1 MSPITAPR
9 EALGRTRGW
18 WQHAVLPRV
27 KSLAWS
33 RRRTA
38 IAGAAGL
45 AIVVGG
51 ASVAWAGGTDPSSYR
66 TATASTGAIE
76 EQLDL
81 IGTIESASRRD
92 ASFRVGG
99 EVATVHVALG
109 DTVEAGDV
117 LATLDTA
124 ELEEAVEA
132 AEERV
137 ASAEEALESDL
148 EAQSSAAEEEDDE
161 DTSSDTSTSAG
172 FAPSGAG
179 ESSADP
185 AVEAAVRDVQN
196 AQEQLLA
203 LIEASSESLIA
214 AEATVTDATELCQP
228 FLDAELEGT
237 DDSEAD
243 AEADAV
249 SGEESELASTGEE
262 SAESDEESEPLTLEA
277 VQELLVTCQEAIT
290 GVADAQA
297 VTQAA
302 QEAVTAAMTELDA
315 AITALQDA
323 VAASTT
329 ASSTPSDT
337 SSGSSTTSTSTAPA
351 SGGGSVSVPSAAD
364 IVADYAAIEAA
375 EANVLIAEQALA
387 AAELTAPIDGT
398 VALVAFEVGDT
409 VDANSS
415 TAVITI
421 IGDDGYLIEATVTLA
436 EVQKVAV
443 GQVADVTISSSGEH
457 YPATVSSV
465 GFVNVATDSA
475 TPSYSITI
483 SIDAGDELLLNG
495 AAAQVAVSVAT
506 ADGVV
511 VIPIS
516 ALHRSDAGDT
526 VAVLDGGELV
536 TVPVE
541 VGAVG
546 TELVEII
553 SGIAVGDEVVIADL
567 TAETEEATTETT
579 GLADLGGTT
588 GETGAEFGGTP
599 PDFGGGPPAG
609 AGGR

>member
-1 MSPITAPR
+1 MSPLAPR
-9 EALGRTRGW
+9 AALGRARTW
-18 WQHAVLPRV
+18 WQESVIPRLKRV
-27 KSLAWS
+27 TWS
-33 RRRTA
+33 RRRTV

-51 ASVAWAGGTDPSSYR
+51 ASVAWAGGADPSSYR

-76 EQLDL
+76 EELDL
-81 IGTIESASRRD
+81 IGTIESANRRD
-92 ASFRVGG
+92 ASFGVGG
-99 EVATVHVALG
+99 EVSAVNVSLG

-117 LATLDTA
+117 LATLDTID
-124 ELEEAVEA
+124 LEEAVEA

-137 ASAEEALESDL
+137 ASAEEALASDL
-148 EAQSSAAEEEDDE
+148 EAQSSATEEDDE
-161 DTSSDTSTSAG
+161 DTSSETTTSTAS
-172 FAPSGAG
+172 APSGAG
-179 ESSADP
+179 DSSADP
-185 AVEAAVRDVQN
+185 ALEAAVRDVQN

-203 LIEASSESLIA
+203 LIEAASESLTA

-228 FLDAELEGT
+228 FLDAELEGA
-237 DDSEAD
+237 DDSEA
-243 AEADAV
+243 APAADAV
-249 SGEESELASTGEE
+249 SGEESEFAAADDEAE
-262 SAESDEESEPLTLEA
+262 ESDEESEPLTLEA

-302 QEAVTAAMTELDA
+302 QEAVAAAMTELDA

-329 ASSTPSDT
+329 TSSTPSDT
-337 SSGSSTTSTSTAPA
+337 SSGSSTTSPSTASA
-351 SGGGSVSVPSAAD
+351 SGGGTSSVPSAAD
-364 IVADYAAIEAA
+364 IVADYAAIEVA
-375 EANVLIAEQALA
+375 EANVLIAEQSLA

-409 VDANSS
+409 VDANST

-421 IGDDGYLIEATVTLA
+421 LGDDGYLIETTVTLA

-443 GQVADVTISSSGEH
+443 GQVAEVTISSSGEH
-457 YPATVSSV
+457 YPATVSAV

-475 TPSYSITI
+475 TPSYAITI
-483 SIDAGDELLLNG
+483 SIDAGDAVLLNG

-526 VAVLDGGELV
+526 VSVLDGGELV

-541 VGAVG
+541 VGAIG
-546 TELVEII
+546 TDLVEII

-567 TAETEEATTETT
+567 TAATEEATAETT

-588 GETGAEFGGTP
+588 EETGAEFGGTP